1 MRFIVTGA
9 AGFIGSAIAA
19 RLLDEGHNVIGVDV
33 LDDRLYDRGTKED
46 RARRLQA
53 HPGFTL
59 LATTMSDPS
68 LADHLS
74 EADVVINEGAMPGL
88 RLSWL
93 DFSAYSTENNI
104 ALVGLLNMMK
114 EFPGLHLVHAS
125 TSSVYGANAV
135 GDESQ
140 RTLPVSPYGVTKL
153 AAEHL
158 ITGFRTEFGVSASIL
173 RYFSVFG
180 PRQRP
185 DMAYARFCAA
195 LIKGEEIT
203 ITGDGS
209 QTRSN
214 TYVDDIV
221 DATLRAAHRRPDG
234 LVANVCGAEEI
245 ALLEALTVLAD
256 EIGVEPRLRFV
267 PRPEGD
273 QLHTAGDASLAG
285 RALDWAPVVP
295 VREGLRRQA
304 RQYLTDD
311 QTSKSR

>member
-1 MRFIVTGA
+1 MRALVTGA
-9 AGFIGSAIAA
+9 AGFIGSAVSA
-19 RLLDEGHNVIGVDV
+19 RLLGEGHTVIGVDI
-33 LDDRLYDRGTKED
+33 LDDRLYDRDTK
-46 RARRLQA
+46 RARADLLSEY
-53 HPGFTL
+53 PGFTFIH
-59 LATTMSDPS
+59 ASMDHASIS
-68 LADHLS
+68 DHLPTV
-74 EADVVINEGAMPGL
+74 DVVINEGAMPGL

-93 DFSAYSTENNI
+93 DFSAYATENNI
-104 ALVGLLNMMK
+104 ALVGMLNMIK

-140 RTLPVSPYGVTKL
+140 HTLPVSPYGVTKL

-158 ITGFRTEFGVSASIL
+158 ITGFRTEFGLSASIL

-185 DMAYARFCAA
+185 DMAYAKFCRA
-195 LIKGEEIT
+195 LLHGDEIT

-221 DATLRAAHRRPDG
+221 DATIRAAERRPDG
-234 LVANVCGAEEI
+234 LVANVCGAEAI
-245 ALLEALTVLAD
+245 SLLEALGVLAD
-256 EIGVEPRLRFV
+256 ELSAEPRLRFV

-273 QLHTAGDASLAG
+273 QLHTQGDGGLA
-285 RALDWAPVVP
+285 RTTLDWLPQVP

-304 RQYLTDD
+304 RQYLLDHEGA
-311 QTSKSR
+311 TST